1 VQLDVGARR
10 TGRRRAF
17 QVLYGLSFVPPKTDG
32 ELVLF
37 FDNAPDPKDKVLG
50 PAAHDF
56 AWELT
61 AGVWDRMGEL
71 DEIIGKF
78 STHWKVKRIARVE
91 LTILRLAVY
100 EMIHGEDVPNKV
112 AINEAIEMAKTFGD
126 ENSKNFVNGI
136 LDAVAKALDNDTLG
150 IHQ

>member
-1 VQLDVGARR
+1 MQLDIGSRR

-17 QVLYGLSFVPPKTDG
+17 QVLYGLSFAPVRTDD
-32 ELVLF
+32 EMSAF
-37 FDNAPDPKDKVLG
+37 FDNAPFPKDKEPG
-50 PAAHDF
+50 AQARNF

-61 AGVWDRMGEL
+61 AGVWDNKAKL
-71 DEIIGKF
+71 DEVIGKF
-78 STHWKVKRIARVE
+78 STHWKVGRIAKIE

-100 EMIHGEDVPNKV
+100 EMLLGEDTPVKV
-112 AINEAIEMAKTFGD
+112 AINEAVELAKTFGD

-136 LDAVAKALDNDTLG
+136 LDAVAKAINNDTLG